1 MGKSHKA
8 KSFENWTREEVQD
21 TFGIKRNNDLSIL
34 KNWLNTDNQLTEKE
48 LEFLADL
55 HKGLRNDLDLYN
67 EDELKFFFIGDV
79 LRLVKFKTETY
90 RAFTQR
96 HMEFSTQTV
105 DNQTI
110 TVAGIVELVVATGQQ
125 NPKKPFFFLQE
136 FKQSPP
142 TPRRGN
148 FCSDPLGQLLIAMTA
163 AKVHNN
169 NGKAIYGC
177 YVLGSAWYFVVLY
190 KNEYGVSLVYDV
202 TILENLHKIICLLKE
217 QKKHI
222 EQELGLC

>member
-1 MGKSHKA
+1 MEKPHKA

-21 TFGIKRNNDLSIL
+21 TFGIKRNNDLDIL
-34 KNWLNTDNQLTEKE
+34 KNWINTNQQLTEKE
-48 LEFLADL
+48 LEFLSEL

-79 LRLVKFKTETY
+79 LRLVKFKAETY

-96 HMEFSTQTV
+96 HIEFTTQTV
-105 DNQTI
+105 DNETI

-125 NPKKPFFFLQE
+125 TPKKPFFFLQE
-136 FKQSPP
+136 FKQSLK
-142 TPRRGN
+142 RN
-148 FCSDPLGQLLIAMTA
+148 NDPLGQLLIAMLA
-163 AKVHNN
+163 AKVQKNN
-169 NGKAIYGC
+169 DKAIYGC
-177 YVLGSAWYFVVLY
+177 YVLGSAWYFVVLD

-202 TILENLHKIICLLKE
+202 TISENLHKIICLLKE

-222 EQELGLC
+222 EQELGLIEKV

>member
-1 MGKSHKA
+1 MEKPHKA

-21 TFGIKRNNDLSIL
+21 TFGIKRNNDLAIL
-34 KNWLNTDNQLTEKE
+34 KNWINTNYQLTEKE
-48 LEFLADL
+48 LDFLAEL
-55 HKGLRNDLDLYN
+55 HKGLQNDLDLYN
-67 EDELKFFFIGDV
+67 EDELKFFFIGDI

-105 DNQTI
+105 DNQPI

-136 FKQSPP
+136 FKQSLK
-142 TPRRGN
+142 RN
-148 FCSDPLGQLLIAMTA
+148 NDPLGQLLIAMLA
-163 AKVHNN
+163 AKVLNK

-177 YVLGSAWYFVVLY
+177 YVLGSAWYFVVLAG
-190 KNEYGVSLVYDV
+190 NEYGVSLVYDV
-202 TILENLHKIICLLKE
+202 TIADNLQKIVCLLKE
-217 QKKHI
+217 QKKQI
-222 EQELGLC
+222 EQELGLIPKD